1 MSTPRRVTGGMITCR
16 PMRCGI
22 CHSVILTIT
31 TTGDGALHGTG
42 TLGMILTG
50 AGLGVGAQA
59 GHPGGVPVGARAGL
73 GAGVPDGVM
82 AGAVLAV
89 PAIPAGGAVAALT
102 VPETSPRRVCVPG
115 LAPATVIRGRPCAPE
130 LQMGI
135 IVPVIIPA
143 YAPATTQVSA
153 PAITEAHIVPETI
166 PARVVRPTITA
177 ITVPLTIITITTVP
191 PTPMAAEPLPIIAEV
206 AVAADSAEVAV
217 QAAEVARQA
226 VAGGINR
233 KKLMILN

>member
-1 MSTPRRVTGGMITCR
+1 MSTPLRVTGGMIACR

-31 TTGDGALHGTG
+31 TTGDGTLRGTG

-59 GHPGGVPVGARAGL
+59 GHPVGARVGL

-153 PAITEAHIVPETI
+153 PAITAAHIVPGTI

-217 QAAEVARQA
+217 QAAEVARQE

-233 KKLMILN
+233 KN